1 MVYNITIFRYIA
13 ILEQFKKKENIKR
26 GRTGN
31 FHTKKLTREKKRSC
45 YKEEYFTWTIISTVT
60 SKHSFNTF
68 CLRVFDFINSNF
80 LQYYQA
86 VCCPLRYVYL
96 PARNT
101 RPSK

>member
-45 YKEEYFTWTIISTVT
+45 CKEECFFQVSRRVKRKRIERANILFYFSRRLLTRNEAPLCTGY
-60 SKHSFNTF
+60 
-68 CLRVFDFINSNF
+68 FIKEKEIF
-80 LQYYQA
+80 F
-86 VCCPLRYVYL
+86 
-96 PARNT
+96 
-101 RPSK
+101 